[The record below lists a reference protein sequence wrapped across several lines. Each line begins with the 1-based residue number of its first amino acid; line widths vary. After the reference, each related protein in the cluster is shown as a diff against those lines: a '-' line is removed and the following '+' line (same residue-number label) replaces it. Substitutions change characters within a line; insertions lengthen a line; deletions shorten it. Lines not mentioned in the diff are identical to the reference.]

1 MSDTRINMSDVH
13 RRKFLLSS
21 GASSRSNV
29 THATLK
35 NLQENLSY
43 DRLNFFMK
51 SISES
56 CKDCDRYAESAL
68 DLLMELDMSDIQK
81 RPLVVQLTDNIFP
94 RVNNDT
100 LRNIANKTARNGI
113 PLSDMINKKVNDYII
128 MDRILKNNETLSK
141 RFDIDKVI
149 KMNSNGDLDSLVK
162 ELCSF
167 IDTYELPIEAK
178 YNIALENITYSF
190 YKNIIP
196 IEYRRLFNDI
206 TDYFL
211 ESNLI
216 LTDNDID
223 GMMKVL
229 NNTRVASPS
238 LVDKYPVLEEAQSKK
253 RYESTIYE
261 LSKKCDNKKVS
272 NHILKAKRIRN
283 ENEAGEYIDTALNMI
298 ENDKI
303 SFNDKKNLM
312 VSIYT
317 LPLIGKVSKG
327 FVSYYM
333 HVQDTKSK
341 YRNKLKDQE
350 FINIMNDVFDD
361 DEDLLVNAETVSE
374 YVSLPYDI
382 FNGKSPVDQDIVSA
396 MMESENFA
404 DTSDIKDVLNKFEA
418 DQEKSIGRFK
428 NCLMKIYR
436 KSPSNIID
444 ETPHILRIIRVMFI
458 FGVATVPVIGPA
470 LGIITAFVDHM
481 ISSKINDKQTKDLIL
496 ALEYERKLAKEK
508 LDKNKGDK
516 ADIEKYIKCLDKCIA
531 KCDSYRD
538 IITDKEIEGR
548 DTSDDDLGDDL
559 DFDFDDLSFESMK
572 LVYKSNMLDIL
583 MEAYDDETF
592 MADITT
598 NIPHI
603 IAESGEDLY
612 EYMTILKEFGI
623 NIGEVKYKVKNS
635 YDISVIES
643 TYLTTTTDR
652 LLKIPS
658 MSDILSE
665 DQYLVRQ
672 FSAYKSLRDMQK
684 VFYQERGAIIE
695 AFNLNT
701 FKLIIQNFKKKV
713 KDLSTKEK
721 AMWQSLDANMSGFM
735 KSVEK
740 ALTSN
745 RREAIIKGSIIPSFS
760 KCLKTALV
768 VGGVTFVNPIAGLIT
783 AMGMFGASKY
793 LNRRERQ
800 LIYDEIDTEL
810 KVVEKQLQLAENDG
824 DMKQY
829 RFLLQYQKK
838 LAREKQRI
846 KYGLKVHGRDIPGVT
861 GNGGD

>member
-1 MSDTRINMSDVH
+1 MSDTRISMSDVS
-13 RRKFLLSS
+13 RRKFLLESS
-21 GASSRSNV
+21 SSDKANV
-29 THATLK
+29 TNATLK
-35 NLQENLSY
+35 NLQQNLSY
-43 DRLNFFMK
+43 DRLKFFLK
-51 SISES
+51 SVSES
-56 CKDCDRYAESAL
+56 GVDCNRYVDDAL
-68 DLLMELDMSDIQK
+68 DLLIELDISDIQK
-81 RPLVVQLTDNIFP
+81 HPLTVQIADTIIPKVSNDN
-94 RVNNDT
+94 

-113 PLSDMINKKVNDYII
+113 PITDTINKKVNDYII

-141 RFDIDKVI
+141 RFDIDKII
-149 KMNSNGDLDSLVK
+149 KLNSTGDLDELVK
-162 ELCSF
+162 ELCSL
-167 IDTYELPIEAK
+167 IDTYELSVEAK
-178 YNIALENITYSF
+178 YNIALENITYAF
-190 YKNIIP
+190 YKNHVP
-196 IEYRRLFNDI
+196 IDQNRLFNDI

-223 GMMKVL
+223 GIVKVI
-229 NNTRVASPS
+229 NSSRIVSPS
-238 LVDKYPVLEEAQSKK
+238 NIDKYSVLESAQNNK
-253 RYESTIYE
+253 RYSSMIDE
-261 LSKKCDNKKVS
+261 LSKKCDSKKIGKL
-272 NHILKAKRIRN
+272 ILKAKRVSN
-283 ENEAGEYIDTALNMI
+283 ENQAGEYINSVLDYINTY
-298 ENDKI
+298 KI
-303 SFNDKKNLM
+303 SFNDKKNLL

-317 LPLIGKVSKG
+317 LPLIGKVSKA

-333 HVQDTKSK
+333 HVQDTKNN
-341 YRNKLKDQE
+341 YRNKLEDQE
-350 FINIMNDVFDD
+350 FIQIMDDVMNDDD
-361 DEDLLVNAETVSE
+361 DLMINAESVSK
-374 YVSLPYDI
+374 YVSIPYDI
-382 FNGKSPVDQDIVSA
+382 FDDNYKDIDIVSV
-396 MMESENFA
+396 MMESEDFA
-404 DTSDIKDVLNKFEA
+404 DSSDIKDVLNKFEA

-458 FGVATVPVIGPA
+458 FGVTTVPVIGPA

-516 ADIEKYIKCLDKCIA
+516 ADIEKYIKCLDKCIS

-548 DTSDDDLGDDL
+548 DTSNDDLGDDL
-559 DFDFDDLSFESMK
+559 DFDFDDFSFESMK

-592 MADITT
+592 MADIMT
-598 NIPHI
+598 NIPHV

-623 NIGEVKYKVKNS
+623 NIGEVKYKVKNT

-672 FSAYKSLRDMQK
+672 FSAYKSLRDIQK
-684 VFYQERGAIIE
+684 VFYQEREAIME

-745 RREAIIKGSIIPSFS
+745 RRESIIKGSIIPSFS